1 MKEGNR
7 KKINCRL
14 W

>member
-7 KKINCRL
+7 KAKNKRL
-14 W
+14 